1 VINTVIP
8 APVGGRRVINTVIPA
23 PVGVRKVCTMVSL
36 LLPWVGEEERLKTGN
51 PLQRGVVHKEHT
63 FRTHPFHCWWLK
75 EDQYSNTRYTVGA
88 HYSRPSPM
96 ILTVRT
102 FRDSHHLWTV
112 WD

>member
-1 VINTVIP
+1 MGERECTTVSLLLPWVGKGVINTVIP

-63 FRTHPFHCWWLK
+63 FRTHPFHCW
-75 EDQYSNTRYTVGA
+75 
-88 HYSRPSPM
+88 
-96 ILTVRT
+96 
-102 FRDSHHLWTV
+102 
-112 WD
+112 